1 MYKRYHTT
9 HKLSN
14 LRRKRGHLSSIHASR
29 KDTHTAV
36 GGQRVEGVGEEKKEK
51 ISSFTCTCIHKS
63 ARTEQFPGAAKY
75 ITSNKI

>member
-29 KDTHTAV
+29 KDTHSSRSES
-36 GGQRVEGVGEEKKEK
+36 GGVGEEKKEK

-75 ITSNKI
+75 ITSSKI